1 VLTSRKGQSRV
12 VLAPDII
19 DVDALVVL
27 RLFPLQDLSS
37 RMVIQSIAANVY
49 DGCVQRD
56 EDEADDNEG

>member
-1 VLTSRKGQSRV
+1 V

-19 DVDALVVL
+19 DVDALAVL